1 MYRFDK
7 NKLQCREEKQLKQFC
22 DFLEKSGISDAH
34 ALVSFLD
41 NFRNNPEMI
50 LNMSD
55 EEMNHFEAQMDSAI
69 FTVLQCW
76 DN

>member
-1 MYRFDK
+1 M
-7 NKLQCREEKQLKQFC
+7 KQFC
-22 DFLEKSGISDAH
+22 DFLKQNGISDAH

-41 NFRNNPEMI
+41 NFSKYPEMI

-55 EEMNHFEAQMDSAI
+55 KEINHFEAQIDSAI
-69 FTVLQCW
+69 GAVRQCC